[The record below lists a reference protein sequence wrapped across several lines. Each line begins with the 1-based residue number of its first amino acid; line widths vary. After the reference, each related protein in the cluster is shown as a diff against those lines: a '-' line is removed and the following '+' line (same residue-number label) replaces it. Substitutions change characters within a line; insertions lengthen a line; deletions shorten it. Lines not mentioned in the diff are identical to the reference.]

1 MVDAAVRHSIRGS
14 RLGAWSVRITPG
26 RACASGV
33 EATLNKLL
41 TVSTDS
47 SSAVKTNGNNMKFG
61 FGHESVSLRA
71 PDSAHRLAEL
81 IAQHPRMTILTGA
94 GCSTASGIPDYR
106 DDDGRWKH
114 REPMRYAQFVR
125 ELGNRQRY
133 WAQSF
138 SGWQRISRAK
148 PNAAH
153 RALSA
158 MENRG
163 HVSCLVTQNVD
174 GLHQRA
180 GSRQVI
186 DLHGVLHRV
195 RCLGCEQIMPRD
207 AFQQQ
212 LQDANPDW
220 RAEVRGH
227 APDGDTKL
235 SRQDFESF
243 VVPDCPRCGG
253 VLKPDVVFFGES
265 VPKDRVD
272 RVHQHVEESD
282 ALLVIGSSLMV
293 YSGYRF
299 AVAAR
304 GARKPLVIVNRGTT
318 RADDLAT
325 HKLCGDCAD
334 ILPRAIA
341 LMAS

>member
-1 MVDAAVRHSIRGS
+1 MTRV
-14 RLGAWSVRITPG
+14 
-26 RACASGV
+26 V
-33 EATLNKLL
+33 EN
-41 TVSTDS
+41 D
-47 SSAVKTNGNNMKFG
+47 
-61 FGHESVSLRA
+61 SVSFRA
-71 PDSAHRLAEL
+71 RESAQRLADF
-81 IAQHPRMTILTGA
+81 IAQHPRTTILTGA

-106 DDDGRWKH
+106 DDDGKWKH

-138 SGWQRISRAK
+138 SGWQRISRAT

-158 MENRG
+158 LENRG

-195 RCLGCEQIMPRD
+195 RCLGCGQIVPRE

-212 LQDANPDW
+212 LQDANRGW
-220 RAEVRGH
+220 RADVRGH

-243 VVPDCPRCGG
+243 VVPDCARCGG

-265 VPKDRVD
+265 VPKDRID
-272 RVHQHVEESD
+272 AVHRHVQESD
-282 ALLVIGSSLMV
+282 ALLVIGSSLMI

-299 AVAAR
+299 AVAAH

-325 HKLCGDCAD
+325 HKLSGDCAD
-334 ILPRAIA
+334 ILPRAIE
-341 LMAS
+341 LMASRTHPRDELKA